1 MTARAL
7 TTMRVVTRPFVWLI
21 SVLLAVVAAQSAVL
35 SVVLLG
41 YVYASMH
48 RYLVGGDLGESLRDR
63 VWQRVKLGVA
73 GGLTIS
79 SLALLP
85 GILWAGAWYAGWDN
99 SFNKGYEQAGVG
111 PLIGV
116 AGVLLFLLLMP
127 YLQIAQARHAETL
140 DWRCVYR
147 VRENLR
153 IWAGAPFSA
162 ALLPLAYALAGFGL
176 FLLFSL
182 PAFLPQMTQYVD
194 VTEAEVA
201 GRLQGWYFIGSVAF
215 LAGLF
220 AVKRLT
226 AWVYRRAS
234 RHAERV
240 GRIRLVLYPIVAML
254 WFAVV
259 AEIFIGQFLNYH
271 GNVGWLNQPLMQL
284 PFVNRIP
291 G

>member
-1 MTARAL
+1 MQ
-7 TTMRVVTRPFVWLI
+7 VVTRPFVWLV

-127 YLQIAQARHAETL
+127 YLQIAQARHDETL

-201 GRLQGWYFIGSVAF
+201 GRLQGWYFIGGVAF

-234 RHAERV
+234 RNAERV